1 MVTYIIEETRQDWER
16 IRMAWFHEYT
26 LRDGRKKSIK
36 IEEWRTFRNEMK
48 ELGITERDIFQVQM
62 VEKDIPTKNK
72 RSR

>member
-1 MVTYIIEETRQDWER
+1 
-16 IRMAWFHEYT
+16 MAWFHEYT

-62 VEKDIPTKNK
+62 VEKEEPKYNK
-72 RSR
+72 KRY